1 MKKRK
6 CPHGKVELLGHQKTE
21 KGNILYYKCLRCG
34 SVLVLSEKKD
44 ALYVIPRP
52 SDIQCP

>member
-21 KGNILYYKCLRCG
+21 KGDILYYKCLRCG

-44 ALYVIPRP
+44 TLYVIPRP

>member
-6 CPHGKVELLGHQKTE
+6 CSHGKVKFLGSQKTE
-21 KGNILYYKCLRCG
+21 KGMILYYVCLKCS

-44 ALYVIPRP
+44 ILYIIPRP
-52 SDIQCP
+52 SDIQNH